1 MALAAGRR
9 HRGLWGRRRPRLVLR
24 PAAHPRGDEMTAPS
38 QEDVDVVTGV
48 RIPATELEITAI
60 SGSGPG
66 GQHVNRSATRIALQ
80 WNVRHTRALRDEQ
93 RTLVMARLASRLDGD
108 GALRIV
114 AGEYRSQQQNRR
126 AAIERL
132 VQLVA
137 RALVVQKPR
146 KATRP
151 TRGSVERRL
160 TEKRQRSETKRRRR
174 PDDG

>member
-1 MALAAGRR
+1 
-9 HRGLWGRRRPRLVLR
+9 
-24 PAAHPRGDEMTAPS
+24 MTASS
-38 QEDVDVVTGV
+38 QEDVDVAPGV
-48 RIPATELEITAI
+48 CIPASELEITAM

-80 WNVRHTRALRDEQ
+80 WNVHRTRALRDAQ
-93 RTLVMARLASRLDGD
+93 RDLVVARLASRLDSD

-114 AGEYRSQQQNRR
+114 AGEYRSQLQNRR

-132 VQLVA
+132 VQLVS

-174 PDDG
+174 PDDD

>member
-1 MALAAGRR
+1 
-9 HRGLWGRRRPRLVLR
+9 
-24 PAAHPRGDEMTAPS
+24 MTAPS
-38 QEDVDVVTGV
+38 QEDVDVVPGV
-48 RIPATELEITAI
+48 CIPASELEITAI

-93 RTLVMARLASRLDGD
+93 RALVVARLASRVDGE
-108 GALRIV
+108 LRIV

-132 VQLVA
+132 VQLVS
-137 RALVVQKPR
+137 RALIVQKPR

-160 TEKRQRSETKRRRR
+160 TEKRQRGETKRRRR
-174 PDDG
+174 PDDE